1 MRRIV
6 PWALLIALLVGV
18 GVGAV
23 VGQAQTPGQTPTQW
37 VDGVLAATKAAG
49 TARITYVSE
58 LTSATPAQQSST
70 TGSGVVDF
78 RTGSVKVTEVSRSY
92 QSSST
97 DGGPCEDLVG
107 ARRRRD
113 DRYREVVVPE
123 GPSGPGRRPRERPAP
138 AIRWGSTTRSARSRS
153 ARSAVGSQWRASR
166 TSEPATVG
174 GVATTRYLV
183 TTRLPSCTAVQAAFE
198 AGNYW
203 RPTTLWVDS
212 QGRLVQARSALHL
225 DLKIPQSLQEELL
238 KQEEKALQK
247 ASISATEP
255 DSSGPPEEPHT
266 DRSRGHNRHVAPG
279 RLRRTGPHHRAGH
292 HEWLRVLRTSQSMLS
307 KTVLLG
313 GGGRV
318 AVRSHTC

>member
-1 MRRIV
+1 MRRVV

-23 VGQAQTPGQTPTQW
+23 VGQVQAPGQTPTQW
-37 VDGVLAATKAAG
+37 VGGVLATTKAAG
-49 TARITYVSE
+49 TARITYVSK

-78 RTGSVKVTEVSRSY
+78 RTGSVKFTEVSRSY
-92 QSSST
+92 ETSST
-97 DGGPCEDLVG
+97 DGGPSKTSLVRDVDETIEIGKSSYQKDFGSWTKTARETSAGDPPGLDDALGPFTLGPIGGGQPVAGVEDLG
-107 ARRRRD
+107 
-113 DRYREVVVPE
+113 
-123 GPSGPGRRPRERPAP
+123 
-138 AIRWGSTTRSARSRS
+138 
-153 ARSAVGSQWRASR
+153 
-166 TSEPATVG
+166 PATVG

-183 TTRLPSCTAVQAAFE
+183 TMRLPSCAAVQAAFE

-212 QGRLVQARSALHL
+212 QGRLVQVRSAMHL

-247 ASISATEP
+247 APSPLRNLTPPALLKSPIQIGPEVIIVTLHLTDLGAPVHITAPVITSGSA
-255 DSSGPPEEPHT
+255 SFS
-266 DRSRGHNRHVAPG
+266 
-279 RLRRTGPHHRAGH
+279 
-292 HEWLRVLRTSQSMLS
+292 TSQSMLS
-307 KTVLLG
+307 KTVLTG

-318 AVRSHTC
+318 AARSHTC